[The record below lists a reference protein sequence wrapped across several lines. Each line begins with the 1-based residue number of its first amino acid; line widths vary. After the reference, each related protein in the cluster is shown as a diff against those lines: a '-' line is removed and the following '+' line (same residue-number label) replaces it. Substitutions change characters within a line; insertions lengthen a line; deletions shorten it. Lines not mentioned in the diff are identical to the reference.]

1 VRKSLPVARRRTT
14 VVAPPALLIG
24 ALALA
29 GVACAGDV
37 IGGYPSPPPP
47 AITASPTAEAGV
59 DEGILAEIPVEGS
72 PCFLTEAAGRVW
84 VTSFDGNELAEIDPT
99 TNEVVGTYAT
109 PEGPCGM
116 VADHGSLWIET
127 PRTLV
132 RFDPERRDVIDRLR
146 LDGGVFGLAS
156 TPSGLWGLSGR
167 DDVVLQLDPRS
178 GRIVA
183 RVEVEGPLAGLAVQD
198 DAIWTISGREAIVR
212 IDPATHAIVER
223 FVLESYEPEG
233 LAIDGNTLWV
243 SSSFEGDVLRVDT
256 RTGKVRDRIT
266 VDGSL
271 FGGIVVGDSY
281 WVSGNDGT
289 IYRLDADSGEV
300 EGQVELV
307 GFGPVPAAGNLWT
320 VDFLTDTV
328 FRLDEPAA

>member
-1 VRKSLPVARRRTT
+1 MTRSS
-14 VVAPPALLIG
+14 VVG
-24 ALALA
+24 AFTLSIVFV

-37 IGGYPSPPPP
+37 IGDYPSPPTP
-47 AITASPTAEAGV
+47 AITASPTAEPAAE
-59 DEGILAEIPVEGS
+59 DGILAEIPVEGS
-72 PCFLTEAAGRVW
+72 PCFLAEAAGAVW
-84 VTSFDGNELAEIDPT
+84 VTAFDGNQLTEIDPS
-99 TNEVVGTYAT
+99 TNEVVETYAM

-116 VADHGSLWIET
+116 VVDHGSLWIET

-132 RFDPERRDVIDRLR
+132 RFDPERREVVDRLR
-146 LDGGVFGLAS
+146 VDGGVFGLAS

-167 DDVVLQLDPRS
+167 DDVVIQLDPRS
-178 GRIVA
+178 GRVVG
-183 RVEVEGPLAGLAVQD
+183 RVEVDGPLAGLAVQD

-212 IDPATHAIVER
+212 IDPATHRIVER
-223 FVLESYEPEG
+223 FEIESYEPEG

-243 SSSFEGDVLRVDT
+243 SSSFEGDVLRVDV

-281 WVSGNDGT
+281 WVSGNNGT
-289 IYRLDADSGEV
+289 IYRLDAESGEV

>member
-1 VRKSLPVARRRTT
+1 VRESLPAAEARTR
-14 VVAPPALLIG
+14 VVVRPAFIIG

-37 IGGYPSPPPP
+37 IGDYPSPPPP
-47 AITASPTAEAGV
+47 AITASPTAEAES

-72 PCFLTEAAGRVW
+72 PCFLAEAAGRVW
-84 VTSFDGNELAEIDPT
+84 VTSFDGNELNEIDPT
-99 TNEVVGTYAT
+99 TNEVVHTYAM
-109 PEGPCGM
+109 PEEPCGM
-116 VADHGSLWIET
+116 VVDHGTLWIES
-127 PRTLV
+127 PSMLV
-132 RFDPERRDVIDRLR
+132 RFDAERREVIDRFR
-146 LDGGVFGLAS
+146 IEGGVFGLAS
-156 TPSGLWGLSGR
+156 APSGLWGLSGR

-178 GRIVA
+178 GRVVG
-183 RVEVEGPLAGLAVQD
+183 RVEIEGPLTGLAVQG

-212 IDPATHAIVER
+212 IDPAAHAIVER

-243 SSSFEGDVLRVDT
+243 SSSFEGDVLQVDA

-271 FGGIVVGDSY
+271 FGGVVVGDSY
-281 WVSGNDGT
+281 WVSGSNGT
-289 IYRLDADSGEV
+289 IYRVDARSGEL

-328 FRLDEPAA
+328 FRLDEPVA

>member
-1 VRKSLPVARRRTT
+1 MTRSS
-14 VVAPPALLIG
+14 VVG
-24 ALALA
+24 AFTLSIVFV

-37 IGGYPSPPPP
+37 IGDYPSPPTP
-47 AITASPTAEAGV
+47 AITASPTAEPAAE
-59 DEGILAEIPVEGS
+59 DGILAEIPVEGS
-72 PCFLTEAAGRVW
+72 PCFLAEAAGAVW
-84 VTSFDGNELAEIDPT
+84 VTSFDGNQLTEIDPS
-99 TNEVVGTYAT
+99 TNEVVETYAM

-116 VADHGSLWIET
+116 VVDHGSLWIET

-132 RFDPERRDVIDRLR
+132 RFDPERREVVDRLR
-146 LDGGVFGLAS
+146 IDGGVFGLAT

-167 DDVVLQLDPRS
+167 DDVVIQLDPRS
-178 GRIVA
+178 GRVVG
-183 RVEVEGPLAGLAVQD
+183 RVEVDGPLAGLAVQD

-212 IDPATHAIVER
+212 IDPATHRIVER
-223 FVLESYEPEG
+223 FEIESYEPEG

-243 SSSFEGDVLRVDT
+243 SSSFEGDVLRVDV

-281 WVSGNDGT
+281 WVSGNNGT
-289 IYRLDADSGEV
+289 IYRLDAESGEV

>member
-1 VRKSLPVARRRTT
+1 VAR
-14 VVAPPALLIG
+14 PALVIG
-24 ALALA
+24 ALVLA
-29 GVACAGDV
+29 GAACAGDV
-37 IGGYPSPPPP
+37 IGDYPSPPTP
-47 AITASPTAEAGV
+47 AITASSSASPSADAA
-59 DEGILAEIPVEGS
+59 EGILAEIPVEGS
-72 PCFLTEAAGRVW
+72 PCFLAEAAGRVW
-84 VTSFDGNELAEIDPT
+84 VTSFDGSELAEIDPV
-99 TNEVVGTYAT
+99 TNEVVDTYAM
-109 PEGPCGM
+109 PEGPCGIL
-116 VADHGSLWIET
+116 VDHGMLWIET
-127 PRTLV
+127 PRALV
-132 RFDPERRDVIDRLR
+132 RFDPERREVIDRLR

-167 DDVVLQLDPRS
+167 DDMVLQLHPRS
-178 GRIVA
+178 GRIVG
-183 RVEVEGPLAGLAVQD
+183 RVEVEGPLTGLAVQD
-198 DAIWTISGREAIVR
+198 DEIWTISGREAIVR
-212 IDPATHAIVER
+212 IDPVTHTIVER

-233 LAIDGNTLWV
+233 LAIDGSTLWV
-243 SSSFEGDVLRVDT
+243 SSSFEGDVLRVDA

-300 EGQVELV
+300 EGEIELV